1 MLEALAAHVADD
13 PNDCRRRAGL
23 VAAAELPADRILAGP
38 EVPGE
43 RVVDDCDPLRAVH
56 VALGKQ
62 AAATQPDAERFEG
75 ASRDGIAADGFRRV
89 GRAPVDSNAVVRI
102 AALQDIFDES

>member
-56 VALGKQ
+56 VALGTQ
-62 AAATQPDAERFEG
+62 AAATQPDAGRLGG
-75 ASRDGIAADGFRRV
+75 ARGGGIAGDGLRRG
-89 GRAPVDSNAVVRI
+89 GRGPDESNAVVRV
-102 AALQDIFDES
+102 